1 MKTIDISHELER
13 FQQHL
18 NINRQTILSAKFGD
32 GKTYFLNEY
41 IKQHEKDTF
50 FVVLHP
56 VNYVVSPNED
66 IFEYIKRDI
75 LCSLVH
81 RTEFKEINW
90 DQLIKKLFNYDSVLE
105 GVDKITSYV
114 PFGDL
119 LISPLHLFKKTDDK
133 FAVDKYFDR
142 FKDAKGGLFEFD
154 QFSFAIE
161 QTINKIKEKQKCV
174 LIIEDLDRLDPGH
187 LFRILNVLSAHVDHG
202 NGSPKF
208 SFDNIVAVLDYE
220 TTRHIFTHFYGEKS
234 NYEGYMSKFISSHAF
249 EYSITR
255 IAHEELIKYL
265 EKQCWV
271 SMPSEVP
278 PSINKVAFPNVIAS
292 LSVRDIVHILDG
304 VENQI
309 DSTDIVFDS
318 FYEYKIKSND
328 YITRFLSVLVRMKYK
343 ITYES
348 LLDYFVDDYNWF
360 KVLNNYV
367 LLSFDEANHVLNIN
381 SDAFS
386 FEMREDSKENE
397 LCYVVWKNPT
407 INKGE
412 SRISVKE
419 IADKALR
426 TALSK
431 VKDGKQILVETI
443 PVGEVYYE

>member
-1 MKTIDISHELER
+1 MKTIDISHELTR

-18 NINRQTILSAKFGD
+18 ENNRQTILSAKFGD

-41 IKQHEKDTF
+41 IKQHEEDTF

-81 RTEFKEINW
+81 KDEFQEIDWN
-90 DQLIKKLFNYDSVLE
+90 QLIKEFFNYDSVLE
-105 GVDKITSYV
+105 GVDWIAQH
-114 PFGDL
+114 
-119 LISPLHLFKKTDDK
+119 ISWGKYATLPLHLFKKIDDK

-161 QTINKIKEKQKCV
+161 RTIKRIQENNKKCV
-174 LIIEDLDRLDPGH
+174 LIIEDLDRLDPAH
-187 LFRILNVLSAHVDHG
+187 LFRILNVLSAHIDKG
-202 NGSPKF
+202 DGLPKF
-208 SFDNIVAVLDYE
+208 SFDNIIAVLDYE
-220 TTRHIFTHFYGEKS
+220 TTKHIFTHFYGDKA
-234 NYEGYMSKFISSHAF
+234 NYEGYMSKFMSSHAF

-255 IAHEELIKYL
+255 VAHEELITYL

-271 SMPSEVP
+271 SLPFEVP
-278 PSINKVAFPNVIAS
+278 AGINKVSFPNFIDS

-309 DSTDIVFDS
+309 DSTDVEIYND
-318 FYEYKIKSND
+318 YKIKSND

-348 LLDYFVDDYNWF
+348 LLDFFIEDYNWF

-367 LLSFDEANHVLNIN
+367 LFARNSAGKVFSIN
-381 SDAFS
+381 SDVFTFHMTTTDFVYSVTWHTPAFGS
-386 FEMREDSKENE
+386 SSQ
-397 LCYVVWKNPT
+397 V
-407 INKGE
+407 
-412 SRISVKE
+412 SVKE

-431 VKDGKQILVETI
+431 VKDGKQILVDII